1 MGISHLSLMQMSF
14 SGAVFI
20 TVIIVL
26 RTVAID
32 RLPKKMFLILWGV
45 ALLRLL
51 VPFSIPSAV
60 SVYSVVSRHMD
71 ADTLEQTPIQNI
83 IPITPEEQEQPGN
96 LVSNTVEAQ
105 PVQSGQT
112 ELLQLQQTGELLP
125 QLSLPSGQEQRIQSS
140 RFEQLSGQSSQISN
154 HRSSVSVWFVVWCS
168 GMVLCAV
175 FFATSYLRWHFRFR
189 TSVPVHNDYVEQW
202 LEEHELRRHIFVR
215 QSDRIA
221 APLTYGIFRP
231 VILLPK
237 KTDWENTE
245 QLQYVLLHEYV
256 HICRFDTVT
265 KFITAIAVCI
275 HWFNPLVWAMYVL
288 FNRDLEL
295 SCDESVVRLLGMSS
309 RSTYARVLISMEAR
323 KSGLMPF
330 YNNFSKNAIEKRITS
345 IMKIRKTSLLAIF
358 TAVIV
363 VGGITSVFVTSARSA
378 QGDSGADVH
387 GLTINPQ
394 LLPYMEMK
402 YGQFREQTG
411 REAESYHAHY
421 FQASVPG
428 MEADAVFG
436 GTYDEELGG
445 PILADDDKLVRIE
458 GNLGIIVNG
467 ITEEMTATEFVT
479 AFDEATSALRAVVM
493 NDGGGTAYYVAD
505 NYMEIEFDYSGDS
518 LEDALLQIALDES
531 GNVGPDSYTW
541 LVKIDSS
548 AGSSTDT
555 FQNGVGDEAEG
566 YGESLAVFR
575 VDDISVTKLR
585 DEFDIEDYY
594 ITNKVIVDN
603 RYYIDDDHV
612 LWGYGRNVYGQLG
625 IGKADELDIIYTEPI
640 KIAENVVSVDCSV
653 NGYFCIYL
661 TADRQLYGIGSNML
675 GLLGQEYTEAYTVEE
690 YDKVTTPVLL
700 MENVSYARA
709 GREAIIALDR
719 AGSVW
724 WWGQYSSTY
733 STRIDNQH
741 LQLKWQSVE
750 DESNPT
756 KMLYN
761 HPTKI
766 LENCIYATTGD
777 WSGAAIGQNG
787 ELYTWGFNI
796 FGECGTEVTEDDY
809 LRTPTK
815 VLDHVRMVWP
825 EKISFDSIEEDL
837 PEIGRYDTT
846 YHFNMFVQMQDGTM
860 MAAGQNLGNK
870 EKTIAITG
878 DLPEPSTS
886 VYSDTFVPIAVEEF
900 SEVEIRKKLQQLTWG
915 MSMKETED
923 ILTQAMI
930 QYYQYFP
937 GEAEDDGNGYI
948 VVENSRYCLYF
959 DEYEHLNRILLQE
972 GGSRDGRFTLGMP
985 LSDLEKAVE
994 VAGGTL
1000 TKVESD
1006 TPYEI
1011 WFYQDQGQQ
1020 IHYEFNV
1027 YEGSVTVVYEM
1038 MIQSFESVDPTAIN
1052 PDELADIFGIPI
1064 SLPENP
1070 NWIVNSEYNLL
1081 SKNNLKITYHDSIA
1095 DSDCILLVTQNEA
1108 LTLPENEYDERLNES
1123 WEARTI
1129 NGQNIVVKVQR
1140 GKNESKAVLATWE
1153 YNEYRFA
1160 IIGEIE
1166 GEADSGPIAK
1176 VALSIIRDLN

>member
-1 MGISHLSLMQMSF
+1 MGLSHLSLLQMSF

-26 RTVAID
+26 RIVAID
-32 RLPKKMFLILWGV
+32 RLPKKMFLVLWGV

-51 VPFSIPSAV
+51 VPLSVPSAV
-60 SVYSVVSRHMD
+60 SVYSVVSRNVD

-83 IPITPEEQEQPGN
+83 IPITPEQQGQPGEM
-96 LVSNTVEAQ
+96 VSNTVHVQ
-105 PVQSGQT
+105 PVQSEQT
-112 ELLQLQQTGELLP
+112 DLLQPQQTGGLLP
-125 QLSLPSGQEQRIQSS
+125 QLSLPSGQKQQIQSS
-140 RFEQLSGQSSQISN
+140 QSEQLSGQSVQISD
-154 HRSSVSVWFVVWCS
+154 HKPSVSVWFVVWCS

-175 FFATSYLRWHFRFR
+175 FFVTFYLRWHFKFS

-202 LEEHELRRHIFVR
+202 LEEHELRRPISVR

-231 VILLPK
+231 VILLPN

-275 HWFNPLVWAMYVL
+275 HWFNPFVWAMYVL

-345 IMKIRKTSLLAIF
+345 IMKIKKTSLLAIF
-358 TAVIV
+358 TAIIV

-378 QGDSGADVH
+378 QGDSGADIH

-394 LLPYMEMK
+394 LLPYMDMT

-411 REAESYHAHY
+411 STAESYHAHY

-445 PILADDDKLVRIE
+445 PILADDDNLIRIE
-458 GNLGIIVNG
+458 GSLCTIVNG
-467 ITEEMTATEFVT
+467 ITEEMTAAEFVT
-479 AFDEATSALRAVVM
+479 AFDEATGALRAIVV

-505 NYMEIEFDYSGDS
+505 NYMEIEFDYSGDN

-531 GNVGPDSYTW
+531 NNVGPDSYTW
-541 LVKIDSS
+541 LVRLDSS

-555 FQNGVGDEAEG
+555 FQSGVGNEAEG

-575 VDDISVTKLR
+575 VDDISATKLR

-594 ITNKVIVDN
+594 IKNKVIVDN
-603 RYYIDDDHV
+603 RYYIDEDHV

-625 IGKADELDIIYTEPI
+625 IGKADELGIIYTEPI

-661 TADRQLYGIGSNML
+661 TADGQLYGIGSNML

-690 YDKVTTPVLL
+690 YGKVTTPVLL

-709 GREAIIALDR
+709 GREAIVALDK

-724 WWGQYSSTY
+724 WWGQYRATY
-733 STRIDNQH
+733 STQNNYDA
-741 LQLKWQSVE
+741 LLLYWQATE
-750 DESNPT
+750 DESNPM
-756 KMLYN
+756 KMFYI

-766 LENCIYATTGD
+766 LEHCIYATTGD

-787 ELYTWGFNI
+787 ELYTWGLNI
-796 FGECGTEVTEDDY
+796 FGECGTEVTGDDY

-825 EKISFDSIEEDL
+825 EKISFDSTEDDL
-837 PEIGRYDTT
+837 LEIGRYDTT
-846 YHFNMFVQMQDGTM
+846 YHFNMFVQLQDGTM
-860 MAAGQNLGNK
+860 MAAGANLGDK

-915 MSMKETED
+915 MSMEETED

-930 QYYQYFP
+930 QYYRYFP
-937 GEAEDDGNGYI
+937 SETEDDGNGYI
-948 VVENSRYCLYF
+948 VVENSRYSLYF
-959 DEYEHLNRILLQE
+959 DEDGHLNRILLQE
-972 GGSRDGRFTLGMP
+972 GGSRDGRFTLGMS
-985 LSDLEKAVE
+985 LSELEKAVE
-994 VAGGTL
+994 ETGGTL

-1020 IHYEFNV
+1020 IQYEFFV
-1027 YEGSVTVVYEM
+1027 YEGNVTVVNEM
-1038 MIQSFESVDPTAIN
+1038 MIKSFESVEPTAVN
-1052 PDELADIFGIPI
+1052 PDELADIFGISI
-1064 SLPENP
+1064 LLPENP
-1070 NWIVNSEYNLL
+1070 NWVVNSEYHLL
-1081 SKNNLKITYHDSIA
+1081 SKDNLKITYHDTIT
-1095 DSDCILLVTQNEA
+1095 DSDCVLLVARNEN
-1108 LTLPENEYDERLNES
+1108 LILPENEYDERLNES

-1176 VALSIIRDLN
+1176 VALHIIHDLN

>member
-1 MGISHLSLMQMSF
+1 MGLSHLSLLQMSF

-32 RLPKKMFLILWGV
+32 RLPKKMFLVLWGV

-51 VPFSIPSAV
+51 VPLSVPSAV

-71 ADTLEQTPIQNI
+71 TDTLEQTPIQNI
-83 IPITPEEQEQPGN
+83 IPIIPEEQGQPGD

-105 PVQSGQT
+105 PVQPGQT
-112 ELLQLQQTGELLP
+112 ELLQPQQTGGLLP
-125 QLSLPSGQEQRIQSS
+125 QLSLPSGQKQQIQSS
-140 RFEQLSGQSSQISN
+140 QSEQLSGQSAQISD
-154 HRSSVSVWFVVWCS
+154 HKPSVSVWFIAWCV

-175 FFATSYLRWHFRFR
+175 FFITSYLRWHFRFR

-202 LEEHELRRHIFVR
+202 LEEHELRRPISVR

-231 VILLPK
+231 VILLPN

-345 IMKIRKTSLLAIF
+345 IMKIKKTSLLAIF

-378 QGDSGADVH
+378 QGDSGADIH

-394 LLPYMEMK
+394 LLPYMEMT
-402 YGQFREQTG
+402 YGQFRGQTG
-411 REAESYHAHY
+411 STAESYHAHY

-445 PILADDDKLVRIE
+445 PILADDDNLIRIE
-458 GNLGIIVNG
+458 GSLGTIVNG
-467 ITEEMTATEFVT
+467 ITEEMTAAEFVT
-479 AFDEATSALRAVVM
+479 AFDEATGALRAIVV

-505 NYMEIEFDYSGDS
+505 NYMEIEFDYSGDN

-531 GNVGPDSYTW
+531 NNVGPDSYTW
-541 LVKIDSS
+541 LVRLDSS

-555 FQNGVGDEAEG
+555 FQSGVGNEAEG

-575 VDDISVTKLR
+575 VDDISATKLR

-594 ITNKVIVDN
+594 IKNKVIVDN
-603 RYYIDDDHV
+603 RYYIDEDHV

-625 IGKADELDIIYTEPI
+625 IGKADELGIIYTEPI

-661 TADRQLYGIGSNML
+661 TADGQLYGMGSNML
-675 GLLGQEYTEAYTVEE
+675 GLLGQEYIGADTVEE
-690 YDKVTTPVLL
+690 YNKVTAPVLL
-700 MENVSYARA
+700 MENVAYARA
-709 GREAIIALDR
+709 GREAIVVLDR
-719 AGSVW
+719 EGSVW
-724 WWGQYSSTY
+724 WWGQYRSVY
-733 STRIDNQH
+733 STRNYDRPDR
-741 LQLKWQSVE
+741 LYWQTTE
-750 DESNPT
+750 DETNPM
-756 KMLYN
+756 KMLKN

-766 LENCIYATTGD
+766 LEHCIYATTGD

-787 ELYTWGFNI
+787 ELYTWGLNI
-796 FGECGTEVTEDDY
+796 FGECGTEVTGDDY

-825 EKISFDSIEEDL
+825 EKISFDSTEEDL
-837 PEIGRYDTT
+837 LEIGRYDTT
-846 YHFNMFVQMQDGTM
+846 YLFNMFVQMQDGTM
-860 MAAGQNLGNK
+860 MAAGANLGDK

-900 SEVEIRKKLQQLTWG
+900 SEVEIRKKLRQLTWG
-915 MSMKETED
+915 MSMEETED

-930 QYYQYFP
+930 QYYRYFP
-937 GEAEDDGNGYI
+937 GETEDAGNGYI
-948 VVENSRYCLYF
+948 VVENSRYSLYF
-959 DEYEHLNRILLQE
+959 DEDGHLNRILLQE
-972 GGSRDGRFTLGMP
+972 GGSRDGRFTLGMS
-985 LSDLEKAVE
+985 LSELEKAVE
-994 VAGGTL
+994 EAGGTL

-1011 WFYQDQGQQ
+1011 WFYQNQGQQ
-1020 IHYEFNV
+1020 IQYEFFV
-1027 YEGSVTVVYEM
+1027 YEGNVTVVNEM
-1038 MIQSFESVDPTAIN
+1038 MIKSFESVEPTAVN
-1052 PDELADIFGIPI
+1052 PNELADIFGISI

-1070 NWIVNSEYNLL
+1070 NWVVNSEYHLL
-1081 SKNNLKITYHDSIA
+1081 SKDNLKITYHDTIT
-1095 DSDCILLVTQNEA
+1095 DSDCVLLVARNEN
-1108 LTLPENEYDERLNES
+1108 LILPENEYDERLNES

-1176 VALSIIRDLN
+1176 VALHIIHDLN